1 MKLAFVVRSTLYDN
15 RGGDTVQILQSARH
29 LRALG
34 VEVDVLKADGE
45 IKYKDYDLF
54 HFFNI
59 TRPADILSHTKR
71 LTCPFVIS
79 PILIDYTGYDK
90 NGRKGLAGLIFK
102 YSPAHRIEYFK
113 TIGRIIKRADKLC
126 SFSYLWKGQKRS
138 MEEIMSRTTM
148 MLPASKSESDQLR
161 KLFPVAARHKKVALG
176 IDHRLFNYENGIEK
190 DPDLVLCVA
199 RFEGLKNQENLI
211 LALNNTRYKLIFIG
225 QPASNQAGYYNFCR
239 KMAAPN
245 VSFRE
250 FIPQEELVDYYRR
263 AKVHVLPS
271 FFENC
276 GLSTLEAA
284 AMGCNVVVSG
294 RGYIREY
301 LGDGA
306 FYCDPGSP
314 ASILKAIEAAA
325 NSPVQK
331 GLREKVLSSYTWERT
346 AKETLLAYY
355 EALNICPD

>member
-29 LRALG
+29 LQALG
-34 VEVDVLKADGE
+34 VEVDILKADE
-45 IKYKDYDLF
+45 AIRYNDYDLF

-59 TRPADILSHTKR
+59 TRPADILSHTKKI
-71 LTCPFVIS
+71 TCPFVIS

-90 NGRKGLAGLIFK
+90 KGRKGLAGLIFK

-113 TIGRIIKRADKLC
+113 TIGRLIKRADKLC
-126 SFSYLWKGQKRS
+126 SIGYLWKGQKRS
-138 MEEIMSRTTM
+138 MEEIMSRSTM
-148 MLPASKSESDQLR
+148 MLPASKSESEQLK

-176 IDHRLFNYENGIEK
+176 IDHKLFNDEGDSEK

-211 LALNNTRYKLIFIG
+211 LALNNTRYKLILIG
-225 QPASNQAGYYNFCR
+225 QPASNQAGYYSLCR
-239 KMAAPN
+239 KIAAPN
-245 VSFRE
+245 ISFRD
-250 FIPQEELVDYYRR
+250 FLPQEELVDYYRR
-263 AKVHVLPS
+263 ARVHVLPS

-294 RGYIREY
+294 RGYIQEY
-301 LGDGA
+301 LGEGA
-306 FYCDPGSP
+306 FYCDPASP
-314 ASILKAIEAAA
+314 ASIFEAIEAAA

-331 GLREKVLSSYTWERT
+331 ALREKVSSYTWERT
-346 AKETLLAYY
+346 AKQTLSAYY